1 MRTEENCHR
10 FGNVEMGDLEK
21 AAWVERWGQKPDQSR
36 WKTKRKDLE
45 TAIMDDSFKQ
55 FWW

>member
-1 MRTEENCHR
+1 
-10 FGNVEMGDLEK
+10 MGDLEK

-45 TAIMDDSFKQ
+45 IAIMDDSFKQ